1 MGLSCESKCPF
12 PSYGLGCQSHCNC
25 IDKDCD
31 PANGCRHSSRGTYAS
46 NYSILVCNLLLIYNF
61 MWNVVDIT
69 SSEDPNTSLIGL
81 DYKIVSTEVLNP
93 KFQTSERKD
102 DFNQT
107 SMRTSIPVL
116 TYPCRLYSYWR
127 EFRRFS
133 RFTLILQQLFN
144 S

>member
-1 MGLSCESKCPF
+1 MKASAHFPLMGLDV
-12 PSYGLGCQSHCNC
+12 SH
-25 IDKDCD
+25 IVTVLTKTVILPMAVDI
-31 PANGCRHSSRGTYAS
+31 RLEVHMLQTTVY
-46 NYSILVCNLLLIYNF
+46 LVCNLLLIYNF

-69 SSEDPNTSLIGL
+69 SSEDPNTSFIGL
-81 DYKIVSTEVLNP
+81 DYKIVTTEVLNP

>member
-1 MGLSCESKCPF
+1 MKASAHFPLMGLDV
-12 PSYGLGCQSHCNC
+12 SH
-25 IDKDCD
+25 IVTVLTKTVILPMAVDI
-31 PANGCRHSSRGTYAS
+31 RLEVHMLQTTVY
-46 NYSILVCNLLLIYNF
+46 LVCNLLLIYNF

-81 DYKIVSTEVLNP
+81 DYKIVTTEVLNP

>member
-1 MGLSCESKCPF
+1 MKASAHFPLMGLDV
-12 PSYGLGCQSHCNC
+12 SH
-25 IDKDCD
+25 IVTVLTKTVILPMAVDI
-31 PANGCRHSSRGTYAS
+31 RLEVHMLQTTVY
-46 NYSILVCNLLLIYNF
+46 LVCNLLLIYNF

>member
-1 MGLSCESKCPF
+1 MKASAHFPFMGLDV
-12 PSYGLGCQSHCNC
+12 SH
-25 IDKDCD
+25 IVTVLTKTVILPMAVDI
-31 PANGCRHSSRGTYAS
+31 RLEVHMLQTTVY
-46 NYSILVCNLLLIYNF
+46 LVCNLLLIYNF

>member
-1 MGLSCESKCPF
+1 MKASAHFPLMGLDV
-12 PSYGLGCQSHCNC
+12 SH
-25 IDKDCD
+25 IVTVLTKTVILPMAVDI
-31 PANGCRHSSRGTYAS
+31 RLEVHMLQTTVY
-46 NYSILVCNLLLIYNF
+46 LVCNLLLIYNF

-81 DYKIVSTEVLNP
+81 DYKIVTTEVLNP

-133 RFTLILQQLFN
+133 RFTFILQQLFN

>member
-1 MGLSCESKCPF
+1 MKASAHFPLMGLDV
-12 PSYGLGCQSHCNC
+12 SH
-25 IDKDCD
+25 IVTVLTKTVILPMAVDI
-31 PANGCRHSSRGTYAS
+31 RLEVHMLQTTVY
-46 NYSILVCNLLLIYNF
+46 LVCNLLLIYNF

-81 DYKIVSTEVLNP
+81 DYKIVTTEVLNP

-133 RFTLILQQLFN
+133 KFTLILQQLFN

>member
-1 MGLSCESKCPF
+1 MKASAHFPLMGLDV
-12 PSYGLGCQSHCNC
+12 SH
-25 IDKDCD
+25 IVTVLTKTVILPMAVDI
-31 PANGCRHSSRGTYAS
+31 RLEVHVLQTTVY
-46 NYSILVCNLLLIYNF
+46 LVCNLLLIYNF

-69 SSEDPNTSLIGL
+69 SSEDPNTSFIGL
-81 DYKIVSTEVLNP
+81 DYKIVTTEVLNP

>member
-1 MGLSCESKCPF
+1 MKASAHFPLMGLDV
-12 PSYGLGCQSHCNC
+12 SH
-25 IDKDCD
+25 IVTVLTKTVILPMAVDI
-31 PANGCRHSSRGTYAS
+31 RLEVHMLQTTVY
-46 NYSILVCNLLLIYNF
+46 LVCNLLLIYNF

-81 DYKIVSTEVLNP
+81 DYKIVTTEVLNP
-93 KFQTSERKD
+93 KFQTFERKD